1 MPDYSKQD
9 DFLDGCFIKGMDLK
23 RNADLSEQAL
33 SGAKIIDNEDFYEE
47 AKKFFPEND
56 SQLKE
61 RVGNTVVY
69 YMDQHTK
76 SQGKNIAKLVFC
88 HAGVMRPLAL
98 YFGAESMELSEASY
112 VASFEAVR
120 QGNKN
125 VELLKNVNNDYVK
138 H

>member
-1 MPDYSKQD
+1 MPSYTKQE
-9 DFLDGCFIKGMDLK
+9 DFIDGCFIKGTDLK
-23 RNADLSEQAL
+23 RNANLSEQAL
-33 SGAKIIDNEDFYEE
+33 SGVKIIDNEDFCEE
-47 AKKFFPEND
+47 AKKIFPETD

-61 RVGNTVVY
+61 RTGNAVVY
-69 YMDQHTK
+69 YMDQHQK
-76 SQGKNIAKLVFC
+76 SQGKNIVKLVFC
-88 HAGVMRPLAL
+88 HAGVIRPLAL

-112 VASFEAVR
+112 VASFEAIR